1 MSLRGE
7 REAVL
12 TILTRIREEGTYSHI
27 AVKEM
32 LDQCE
37 REGMDRRQ
45 RAFVKRLTEGI
56 IERRIEIDNVIR
68 TYTKKGARIRPV
80 IRDILRM
87 GIFQILYMDA
97 VPDSA
102 ACNEAVKLTKLSGK
116 KELSGFVNGVLRTVA
131 REKDKGI
138 FAAAAREDG
147 ASSDPAALSRKY
159 SMPEWIIRLWNEQRS
174 EQDTRALLEALLE
187 VRPVSIRF
195 DDRCS
200 AADIEK
206 ILAGMQEKGVTATK
220 GHYHALCYELT
231 GTDSV
236 ATLPGYREGLWT
248 VQDESSMLV
257 AEAAGLQ
264 GGETVYDVCAAPG
277 GKSMHCASKLLALAK
292 RAEEG
297 AAAGEA
303 AADRTDGSGGEPVA
317 ARTDGSAGEP
327 AAAVKAGTVHAF
339 DLSKGK
345 TAQIMKNVRRMH
357 LPNVVV
363 SQRDALLPVPA
374 EAGAADVL
382 LCDLPCSGL
391 GVIGRKRDIK
401 YHVSPAQLE
410 ELAKLQKDILRSAV
424 GYLKEGGVLIYST
437 CTINRGENE
446 EIAAFIEKEL
456 GFTADPLA
464 PHLPAGIPGI
474 DGHMLQ
480 LLPHIHGTDGFFLA
494 RFIKKPA

>member
-292 RAEEG
+292 RAE
-297 AAAGEA
+297 
-303 AADRTDGSGGEPVA
+303 GG
-317 ARTDGSAGEP
+317 

-363 SQRDALLPVPA
+363 TQRDALLPVPA

>member
-1 MSLRGE
+1 MSARNE

-12 TILTRIREEGTYSHI
+12 SILSRIREEGTYSHI
-27 AVKEM
+27 AVREM

-68 TYTKKGARIRPV
+68 TYTKKGVRIRPV

-102 ACNEAVKLTKLSGK
+102 ACNEAVKLTRLSGK
-116 KELSGFVNGVLRTVA
+116 NELSGFVNGVLRTIV
-131 REKDKGI
+131 REKEKGV
-138 FAAAAREDG
+138 FDTAAGNTDDLT
-147 ASSDPAALSRKY
+147 DPAALSRRY
-159 SMPEWIIRLWNEQRS
+159 SMPEWIIRLWNEQLS
-174 EQDTRALLEALLE
+174 EQDTQKLLEALLK

-200 AADIEK
+200 PEDRDK
-206 ILAGMQEKGVTATK
+206 VLAGMREKGVQIEK
-220 GHYHALCYELT
+220 GRYHPQCYYLT

-236 ATLPGYREGLWT
+236 AALPGYREGLWT

-257 AEAAGLQ
+257 AEAAGLR

-277 GKSMHCASKLLALAK
+277 GKSMHCASRLLALAGDG
-292 RAEEG
+292 EEPG
-297 AAAGEA
+297 I
-303 AADRTDGSGGEPVA
+303 
-317 ARTDGSAGEP
+317 
-327 AAAVKAGTVHAF
+327 VHSF

-345 TAQIMKNVRRMH
+345 TAQIIKNARRMH
-357 LPNVVV
+357 LPNVAVR
-363 SQRDALLPVPA
+363 QRDALIPVP
-374 EAGAADVL
+374 EETGAADVL

-401 YHVSPAQLE
+401 YHVSPEQLQ
-410 ELAKLQKDILRSAV
+410 ELAELQQRILRSAE
-424 GYLKEGGVLIYST
+424 GYLKEGGTLIYST

-446 EIAAFIEKEL
+446 EIAEFIEKEL
-456 GFTADPLA
+456 GLIPDPLA
-464 PHLPAGIPGI
+464 PHLPAPVPGT
-474 DGHMLQ
+474 DHNKLQ

-494 RFIKKPA
+494 RFVKRQGL

>member
-1 MSLRGE
+1 MSSRNE

-12 TILTRIREEGTYSHI
+12 AILSRIREEGTYSHI
-27 AVKEM
+27 AVREM
-32 LDQCE
+32 LDLCE

-68 TYTKKGARIRPV
+68 AYTKKGVRIRPV

-87 GIFQILYMDA
+87 GVFQILYMDA

-102 ACNEAVKLTKLSGK
+102 ACNEAVKLTRLSGK
-116 KELSGFVNGVLRTVA
+116 NELSGFVNGVLRTIV
-131 REKDKGI
+131 REKDKGV
-138 FAAAAREDG
+138 FAAASED
-147 ASSDPAALSRKY
+147 SEVPSDPAALSRKY
-159 SMPEWIIRLWNEQRS
+159 SMPEWIIRLWNEQLS
-174 EQDTRALLEALLE
+174 EEETRKLLESLLE
-187 VRPVSIRF
+187 IRPVSIRF

-200 AADIEK
+200 EEDRDK
-206 ILAGMQEKGVTATK
+206 VLAGMREKGVQIEK
-220 GHYHALCYELT
+220 GRYLAQCYYLT

-236 ATLPGYREGLWT
+236 AQLPGYREGLWT

-257 AEAAGLQ
+257 AEAAGLE

-277 GKSMHCASKLLALAK
+277 GKSMHCASKLLTLAEK
-292 RAEEG
+292 AEEPG
-297 AAAGEA
+297 
-303 AADRTDGSGGEPVA
+303 V
-317 ARTDGSAGEP
+317 
-327 AAAVKAGTVHAF
+327 VHAF

-345 TAQIMKNVRRMH
+345 TTQIIKNARRMH
-357 LPNVVV
+357 LPNIVV
-363 SQRDALLPVPA
+363 SQRDALVPVPE

-401 YHVSPAQLE
+401 YHVSPEQLQELAQL
-410 ELAKLQKDILRSAV
+410 QKSILRSAA
-424 GYLKEGGVLIYST
+424 GYLKEGGTLIYST

-446 EIAAFIEKEL
+446 EIASFIEREL

-464 PHLPAGIPGI
+464 PHLPVPVPGT
-474 DGHMLQ
+474 DHNKLQ
-480 LLPHIHGTDGFFLA
+480 LLPHIHGTDGFFLS
-494 RFIKKPA
+494 RFVKDKRT

>member
-292 RAEEG
+292 RAE
-297 AAAGEA
+297 
-303 AADRTDGSGGEPVA
+303 GG
-317 ARTDGSAGEP
+317 

-363 SQRDALLPVPA
+363 TQRDALLPVPA

-446 EIAAFIEKEL
+446 EIAAYIEKEL

>member
-292 RAEEG
+292 RAE
-297 AAAGEA
+297 
-303 AADRTDGSGGEPVA
+303 GG
-317 ARTDGSAGEP
+317 

-446 EIAAFIEKEL
+446 EIAAYIEKEL

>member
-1 MSLRGE
+1 
-7 REAVL
+7 
-12 TILTRIREEGTYSHI
+12 
-27 AVKEM
+27 M

-297 AAAGEA
+297 AAA
-303 AADRTDGSGGEPVA
+303 
-317 ARTDGSAGEP
+317 
-327 AAAVKAGTVHAF
+327 VKAGTVHAF

>member
-131 REKDKGI
+131 REKEKGI

-297 AAAGEA
+297 
-303 AADRTDGSGGEPVA
+303 
-317 ARTDGSAGEP
+317 